1 MKSSTSESSARL
13 NNSYHQSAKYISIL
27 DPVSNTQSTM
37 DKSESAPDIRIQ
49 PWKGHWPQNIGDR
62 SVYLDKAIFSKAL
75 SGRGAT
81 PNMGETAD
89 GSRIFRLDT
98 VDDLLGSID
107 AAGAKTL

>member
-1 MKSSTSESSARL
+1 
-13 NNSYHQSAKYISIL
+13 
-27 DPVSNTQSTM
+27 M
-37 DKSESAPDIRIQ
+37 DQRGSVPDTRAQ

-62 SVYLDKAIFSKAL
+62 SVYLNKAKFSKAL

-89 GSRIFRLDT
+89 GSKIFRLDT

-107 AAGAKTL
+107 EVRAKAL